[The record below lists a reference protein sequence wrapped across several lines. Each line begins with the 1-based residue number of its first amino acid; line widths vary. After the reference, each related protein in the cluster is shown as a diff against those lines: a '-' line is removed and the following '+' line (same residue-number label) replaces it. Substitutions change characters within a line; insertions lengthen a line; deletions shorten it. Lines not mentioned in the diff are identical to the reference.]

1 MYNERKVTALI
12 SAAGSGKRM
21 GGPMPKQFMKIRGRT
36 ILETTV
42 ETFEKMNFVDEI
54 IIISGEDFIQL
65 CEELCRGFSKVKS
78 VIAGGRER
86 QDSVKAGINCIEG
99 DGIVL
104 IHDGVRPFVT
114 KEVIEGV
121 LQGVY
126 EAGAAVPVVA
136 CKDTVRQTDTLQIG
150 SVTLD
155 RKTLFQV
162 QTPQGF
168 DLEIIR
174 KAFEKADADG
184 FMGTDDASLVERLG
198 QKIALTEGSYENIKI
213 TTREDLPMDMRIGT
227 GFDVHQLVE
236 GRRLIMGGVDIPYEK
251 GLLGHSDADVMV
263 HALMDAMVGAAGLG
277 DIGKHFPDTDPKY
290 KGADSLVL
298 LGHVNDLINDAGYVL
313 GNADVTIIAQ
323 KPKMAPHIQQM
334 RENIARV
341 LKVDIARINV
351 KATTTE
357 KLGFTGRGE
366 GIASEAVCLLLS
378 R

>member
-1 MYNERKVTALI
+1 MYKGKQVTALI

-21 GGPMPKQFMKIRGRT
+21 GGPMPKQFMKIGGKT

-42 ETFEKMNFVDEI
+42 GIFEKTDFVDDILI
-54 IIISGEDFIQL
+54 ITSADYIK
-65 CEELCRGFSKVKS
+65 LCRDLTAGFSKVKD
-78 VIAGGRER
+78 VAEGGKER
-86 QDSVKAGINCIEG
+86 QDSVKAGIERICH

-114 KEVIEGV
+114 EEVIKGVLEGV
-121 LQGVY
+121 C
-126 EAGAAVPVVA
+126 ETGAAVPVVA
-136 CKDTVRQTDTLQIG
+136 CKDTVRQVDTSDVG
-150 SVTLD
+150 SVTLE
-155 RKTLFQV
+155 RKSLFQV

-168 DLEIIR
+168 DMDLIR
-174 KAFEKADADG
+174 AAFKKADEDE
-184 FMGTDDASLVERLG
+184 FIGTDDASLVERLG
-198 QKIALTEGSYENIKI
+198 VRITLAEGSYENIKI

-236 GRRLIMGGVDIPYEK
+236 GRKLIMGGVEIPYEK

-263 HALMDAMVGAAGLG
+263 HALMDAMLGAAGMG
-277 DIGKHFPDTDPKY
+277 DIGKHFPDTDDAY

-298 LGHVNDLINDAGYVL
+298 LGHVNNLINEAGYVL

-323 KPKMAPHIQQM
+323 KPKMAPHIQRM
-334 RENIARV
+334 RENIADV
-341 LKVDIARINV
+341 LKVDVSRINV

-366 GIASEAVCLLLS
+366 GIASEAVCLLMS
-378 R
+378 Q

>member
-1 MYNERKVTALI
+1 
-12 SAAGSGKRM
+12 M
-21 GGPMPKQFMKIRGRT
+21 GGPMPKQFMKIGGKT

-42 ETFEKMNFVDEI
+42 GVFEKTDFVDEI
-54 IIISGEDFIQL
+54 IIITSADYVELCGQL
-65 CEELCRGFSKVKS
+65 CGGFSKVTA
-78 VIAGGRER
+78 VTEGGKER
-86 QDSVKAGINCIEG
+86 QDSVKAGIQCISH

-114 KEVIEGV
+114 EEVIKGV
-121 LQGVY
+121 LDGVC
-126 EAGAAVPVVA
+126 ETGAAVPVVA
-136 CKDTVRQTDTLQIG
+136 CKDTVRQTDDSEIG

-168 DLEIIR
+168 EMDIIR
-174 KAFEKADADG
+174 RAFKKADEDG
-184 FMGTDDASLVERLG
+184 FIGTDDASLVERLG
-198 QKIALTEGSYENIKI
+198 QKIALTNGSYENIKI

-277 DIGKHFPDTDPKY
+277 DIGKHFPDTDPEY
-290 KGADSLVL
+290 KGADSLML
-298 LGHVNDLINDAGYVL
+298 LGRVNELINEAGYVL

-334 RENIARV
+334 RENIASV
-341 LKVDIARINV
+341 LKVDVSRINV

-378 R
+378 K